1 MVLIQPMNMSDADL
15 QVSEGSAQSSG
26 EGVRR
31 TLGLPRTRD
40 AQQPTAT
47 DWGSDWDLD
56 QKVAA
61 LWRAARLGPTV
72 ERLRRHVLQG
82 GSQSIEPGQF
92 RALDAVTGHGPATIR
107 ALSDI
112 MDVEPSTVTRAV
124 TRLEAEGLVF
134 KRRAERDHREV
145 HVALTELGIARHQYF
160 VDRAYRI
167 YEEIFTV
174 FDTDERAV
182 LADLLERMLVSTDA
196 ALARLDARA
205 L

>member
-1 MVLIQPMNMSDADL
+1 MNSFENDRPFPADEPETPGD
-15 QVSEGSAQSSG
+15 S
-26 EGVRR
+26 VRR
-31 TLGLPRTRD
+31 TLALPRVRGD
-40 AQQPTAT
+40 QQQPSAPAVPE
-47 DWGSDWDLD
+47 WSDEWDLD
-56 QKVAA
+56 HKVAA

-72 ERLRRHVLQG
+72 ERLRRHVLGG
-82 GSQSIEPGQF
+82 GSRSIEPGQF
-92 RALDAVTGHGPATIR
+92 RALDAVAGHGPVTIR
-107 ALSDI
+107 TLAEI

-124 TRLEAEGLVF
+124 VRLETDGLVF
-134 KRRAERDHREV
+134 KRRAERDQREV
-145 HVALTELGIARHQYF
+145 LVELTDLGAARHQYF

-174 FDTDERAV
+174 FDTSEREV

>member
-1 MVLIQPMNMSDADL
+1 MNLIDAD
-15 QVSEGSAQSSG
+15 QQGAGDPAQSGGSG
-26 EGVRR
+26 TRR
-31 TLGLPRTRD
+31 TLGLPRVRD
-40 AQQPTAT
+40 AQQPSVPVSAE
-47 DWGSDWDLD
+47 WGDDWDLD
-56 QKVAA
+56 HKVAA

-72 ERLRRHVLQG
+72 ERLRRHVLGG

-92 RALDAVTGHGPATIR
+92 RALDAVAGNGPATIR
-107 ALSDI
+107 ALADI
-112 MDVEPSTVTRAV
+112 MDVEPSTVTRAI
-124 TRLEAEGLVF
+124 TRLETDGLVY
-134 KRRAERDHREV
+134 KQRAERDHREV
-145 HVALTELGIARHQYF
+145 LVELTDLGASRHQYF

-174 FDTDERAV
+174 FNTQEREV

>member
-1 MVLIQPMNMSDADL
+1 MNFIDSDEQGPTGDPH
-15 QVSEGSAQSSG
+15 SPG

-31 TLGLPRTRD
+31 TLGLPRVDATPQAGPAPRRD
-40 AQQPTAT
+40 WS
-47 DWGSDWDLD
+47 DDWDLD
-56 QKVAA
+56 HKVAA

-72 ERLRRHVLQG
+72 ERLRRHVLGG

-92 RALDAVTGHGPATIR
+92 RALDAVAGHGPATIG
-107 ALSDI
+107 ALSET

-124 TRLEAEGLVF
+124 ARLETEGLVF
-134 KRRAERDHREV
+134 KRRSERDHREV
-145 HVALTELGIARHQYF
+145 LVELTDLGSARHQYF

-174 FDTDERAV
+174 FDTAEREA

-205 L
+205 I

>member
-1 MVLIQPMNMSDADL
+1 MNMIDTDQQGAGDP
-15 QVSEGSAQSSG
+15 AQSSG
-26 EGVRR
+26 SGTRR
-31 TLGLPRTRD
+31 TLGLPRVRD
-40 AQQPTAT
+40 ALQPAVSESA
-47 DWGSDWDLD
+47 DWGDDWDLD
-56 QKVAA
+56 HKVAA

-72 ERLRRHVLQG
+72 ERLRRHVLGG
-82 GSQSIEPGQF
+82 GSRSIEPGQF
-92 RALDAVTGHGPATIR
+92 RALDAVAGNGPATIR
-107 ALSDI
+107 ALADI

-124 TRLEAEGLVF
+124 TRLETDGLVY
-134 KRRAERDHREV
+134 KQRAERDHREV
-145 HVALTELGIARHQYF
+145 LVELTDLGAARHQYF

-174 FDTDERAV
+174 FDTGEREV

>member
-1 MVLIQPMNMSDADL
+1 MNLIDTDQ
-15 QVSEGSAQSSG
+15 QGEGGPAQSTGSG
-26 EGVRR
+26 ARR
-31 TLGLPRTRD
+31 TLGLPRVRD
-40 AQQPTAT
+40 AQQSWAPESA
-47 DWGSDWDLD
+47 DWGDEWDLD
-56 QKVAA
+56 HKVAA

-72 ERLRRHVLQG
+72 ERLRRHVLGG

-92 RALDAVTGHGPATIR
+92 RALDAVAGHGPVSIR
-107 ALSDI
+107 ALADI

-124 TRLEAEGLVF
+124 VRLETDGLVS
-134 KRRAERDHREV
+134 KRRADRDHREV
-145 HVALTELGIARHQYF
+145 LVELTDLGAARHQYF

-174 FDTDERAV
+174 FDTSERAL

>member
-1 MVLIQPMNMSDADL
+1 MVLVQPMNMSDADQQVPKGSL
-15 QVSEGSAQSSG
+15 QPSG

-31 TLGLPRTRD
+31 TLGLPRVRD
-40 AQQPTAT
+40 TDQPSAT

-92 RALDAVTGHGPATIR
+92 RALDAVAGHGPATIR

-112 MDVEPSTVTRAV
+112 MDVEPSTVTRAI
-124 TRLEAEGLVF
+124 TRLEADGLVF

-145 HVALTELGIARHQYF
+145 FVALTELGAARHQYF

-174 FDTDERAV
+174 FDTAERAV

>member
-1 MVLIQPMNMSDADL
+1 MIDL
-15 QVSEGSAQSSG
+15 DQQGAGDPAQSLDSG
-26 EGVRR
+26 ARR
-31 TLGLPRTRD
+31 TLGLPRVSD
-40 AQQPTAT
+40 ARRHIDPRST
-47 DWGSDWDLD
+47 DWGDDWDLD
-56 QKVAA
+56 HKVAA

-72 ERLRRHVLQG
+72 ERLRRHVLGG

-92 RALDAVTGHGPATIR
+92 RALDAVAGNGPATIR
-107 ALSDI
+107 TLADI

-124 TRLEAEGLVF
+124 TRLETDGLVY
-134 KRRAERDHREV
+134 KQRAERDHREV
-145 HVALTELGIARHQYF
+145 LVELTDLGAARHQYF

-174 FDTDERAV
+174 FDTGEREV

>member
-1 MVLIQPMNMSDADL
+1 MSLIDTDQQGQTGP
-15 QVSEGSAQSSG
+15 AQSGDSSA
-26 EGVRR
+26 RR
-31 TLGLPRTRD
+31 TLGLPRVRD
-40 AQQPTAT
+40 AQQTWAPESAV
-47 DWGSDWDLD
+47 WGDEWDLD
-56 QKVAA
+56 HKVAA

-72 ERLRRHVLQG
+72 ERLRRHVLGG

-92 RALDAVTGHGPATIR
+92 RALDAVAGHGPVSIR
-107 ALSDI
+107 TLADI

-124 TRLEAEGLVF
+124 VRLETDGLVF
-134 KRRAERDHREV
+134 KRRADRDHREV
-145 HVALTELGIARHQYF
+145 LVELTDLGAARHQYF

-174 FDTDERAV
+174 FDTGEREV

-196 ALARLDARA
+196 ALARLDAQA

>member
-1 MVLIQPMNMSDADL
+1 MNVIDL
-15 QVSEGSAQSSG
+15 DQQGAGDPAQSLDSG
-26 EGVRR
+26 TRR
-31 TLGLPRTRD
+31 TLGLPRVRD
-40 AQQPTAT
+40 ARPHSDPPST
-47 DWGSDWDLD
+47 DWGDDWDLD
-56 QKVAA
+56 HKVAA

-72 ERLRRHVLQG
+72 ERLRRHVLGG

-92 RALDAVTGHGPATIR
+92 RALDAVAGNGPATIR
-107 ALSDI
+107 TLADI

-124 TRLEAEGLVF
+124 TRLETDGLVY
-134 KRRAERDHREV
+134 KQRAERDHREV
-145 HVALTELGIARHQYF
+145 LVELTDLGAARHQYF

-174 FDTDERAV
+174 FDTGEREV

>member
-1 MVLIQPMNMSDADL
+1 MNFFESDQLGPAEEPDL
-15 QVSEGSAQSSG
+15 PG

-31 TLGLPRTRD
+31 TLGLPRVRAT
-40 AQQPTAT
+40 QQPSS
-47 DWGSDWDLD
+47 GSHAWSDEWDLD
-56 QKVAA
+56 HKVAA

-72 ERLRRHVLQG
+72 ERLRRHVLGG

-92 RALDAVTGHGPATIR
+92 RALDAVAGNGPATIR
-107 ALSDI
+107 ALADI

-124 TRLEAEGLVF
+124 TRLETDGLVH
-134 KRRAERDHREV
+134 KQRAARDHREV
-145 HVALTELGIARHQYF
+145 LVELTDLGATRHQYF

-174 FDTDERAV
+174 FDTSEREV

>member
-1 MVLIQPMNMSDADL
+1 MNVIDTDQQGAGDPVQSG
-15 QVSEGSAQSSG
+15 GSG
-26 EGVRR
+26 TRR
-31 TLGLPRTRD
+31 TLGLPRVHD
-40 AQQPTAT
+40 AQQPSAPVSAE
-47 DWGSDWDLD
+47 WGNDWDLD
-56 QKVAA
+56 HKVAA

-72 ERLRRHVLQG
+72 ERLRRHVLGG

-92 RALDAVTGHGPATIR
+92 RALDAVAGNGPATIR
-107 ALSDI
+107 ALADI
-112 MDVEPSTVTRAV
+112 MDVEPSTVTRAIA
-124 TRLEAEGLVF
+124 RLETDGLVY
-134 KRRAERDHREV
+134 KQRAERDHREV
-145 HVALTELGIARHQYF
+145 LVELTDLGAARQQYF

-174 FDTDERAV
+174 FNTHEREV

>member
-1 MVLIQPMNMSDADL
+1 MIDL
-15 QVSEGSAQSSG
+15 DQQGAGNPAQSLDSG
-26 EGVRR
+26 TRR
-31 TLGLPRTRD
+31 TLGLPRVSD
-40 AQQPTAT
+40 ARRRSDPTST
-47 DWGSDWDLD
+47 DWGDDWDLD
-56 QKVAA
+56 HKVAA

-92 RALDAVTGHGPATIR
+92 RALDAVAGNGPATIR
-107 ALSDI
+107 TLADI

-124 TRLEAEGLVF
+124 TRIETDGLVY
-134 KRRAERDHREV
+134 KQRAERDHREV
-145 HVALTELGIARHQYF
+145 LVELTDLGAARHQYF

-174 FDTDERAV
+174 FDTGEREV

>member
-1 MVLIQPMNMSDADL
+1 MNMIELD
-15 QVSEGSAQSSG
+15 QQGSGGPAQSESSG
-26 EGVRR
+26 LRR
-31 TLGLPRTRD
+31 TLGLPRVHDAREPSTRE
-40 AQQPTAT
+40 TA
-47 DWGSDWDLD
+47 DWGEDWDLD
-56 QKVAA
+56 HKVAA

-72 ERLRRHVLQG
+72 ERLRRHVLGG

-92 RALDAVTGHGPATIR
+92 RALDAVAGNGPATIR
-107 ALSDI
+107 TLADI

-124 TRLEAEGLVF
+124 TRLETDGLVY
-134 KRRAERDHREV
+134 KQRAQRDHREV
-145 HVALTELGIARHQYF
+145 LVELTDLGAARHQYF

-174 FDTDERAV
+174 FDTSERQV

>member
-1 MVLIQPMNMSDADL
+1 MNMIDL
-15 QVSEGSAQSSG
+15 DQQGAGDPAQSLDSG
-26 EGVRR
+26 TRR
-31 TLGLPRTRD
+31 TLGLPRVRD
-40 AQQPTAT
+40 ARRHSDPTSA
-47 DWGSDWDLD
+47 DWGDDWDLD
-56 QKVAA
+56 HKVAA

-72 ERLRRHVLQG
+72 ERLRRHVLGG

-92 RALDAVTGHGPATIR
+92 RALDAVASNGPATIR
-107 ALSDI
+107 TLADI

-124 TRLEAEGLVF
+124 TRLETDGLVY
-134 KRRAERDHREV
+134 KQRAERDHREV
-145 HVALTELGIARHQYF
+145 LVELTDLGAARHQYF

-174 FDTDERAV
+174 FDTGEREV